1 MTGHVIAF
9 PQKHYPSRVP
19 VNRGLSENEFQ
30 AICRLC
36 CQLPSGWLIERIED
50 PLDGIMAM
58 LLKVSREESVCDY
71 GFVISREEEYLHVER
86 LDDDDVALLGIF
98 CSVPMAVRFLRNSL
112 RKPSARALDVTEK
125 ADTGPACPLSFLVWC
140 APE

>member
-9 PQKHYPSRVP
+9 PQKHHTSKPP
-19 VNRGLSENEFQ
+19 VVRGLSENEFQ
-30 AICRLC
+30 SICRLC

-50 PLDGIMAM
+50 PLDGVTAM

-71 GFVISREEEYLHVER
+71 GFVISREEEYLHLER
-86 LDDDDVALLGIF
+86 LDDDEVTLLGIF
-98 CSVPMAVRFLRNSL
+98 CSVTMALRFLRNSL
-112 RKPSARALDVTEK
+112 RKPSSRTLGLTEK
-125 ADTGPACPLSFLVWC
+125 AAPSQAYPPSFLVWC